1 LGAQTQRSLVHFWIG
16 DMPTQH
22 PEEIIM
28 EGSKEQYVH
37 EPRQSSPAGLI
48 IRQKEPIN
56 LEMPFDQVDSYLTPT
71 ELFYIRSH
79 SRRQGLTSRI
89 ISSGSMARSGTRWR

>member
-1 LGAQTQRSLVHFWIG
+1 MMEESK
-16 DMPTQH
+16 
-22 PEEIIM
+22 PENIDAT
-28 EGSKEQYVH
+28 
-37 EPRQSSPAGLI
+37 RQPSPAGLI

-79 SRRQGLTSRI
+79 SRRQGLTSPI

>member
-1 LGAQTQRSLVHFWIG
+1 
-16 DMPTQH
+16 
-22 PEEIIM
+22 M
-28 EGSKEQYVH
+28 EGSKMQSANTTH
-37 EPRQSSPAGLI
+37 QSSPAGLI
-48 IRQKEPIN
+48 IRQKEPTN

-79 SRRQGLTSRI
+79 SRRQGLTSPI

>member
-1 LGAQTQRSLVHFWIG
+1 
-16 DMPTQH
+16 
-22 PEEIIM
+22 M

-48 IRQKEPIN
+48 IRHKEPIN
-56 LEMPFDQVDSYLTPT
+56 LEMPFDQVDSYLT
-71 ELFYIRSH
+71 LFYIRSH
-79 SRRQGLTSRI
+79 SRRQGLTSPI